1 MIRAVAVRSFLFLPI
16 LLIVCLGT
24 SLAAAPPTLAVD
36 QVKPGM
42 RGVAYTVFEGT
53 RPEAMDVEVLGVLR
67 NVLGPRRDV
76 ILVRLGGAKAEH
88 TGVVAG
94 MSGSPV
100 YIEGKLVGA
109 LAYRIGLF
117 AKEPIAGVT
126 PIADML
132 EINELD
138 RREPPAA
145 VASAVA
151 VERAA
156 GEASNAGS
164 EPHLEAYRQELRPI
178 ETPLVF
184 AGFSEEAVER
194 FAPQF
199 ASSGIVPV
207 LGAGAASG
215 AAQPEPFE
223 PGSMVG
229 AVYVRGDMNITA
241 ACTVTYVDADRL
253 LACGHPISQFG
264 QVDMPM
270 SKAEVLTT
278 LASPFNSFKIVN
290 ATEPA
295 GAFVQD
301 RQAGILGRFDRAPEM
316 IPVSVKLD
324 AGGRARDF
332 HFEVLN
338 NPRITPLAIMVTVY
352 NALRADNQYGE
363 EVTFRMRGAI
373 RVNGYPDVV
382 LKDMYAPPEANVPT
396 AFQVALALGSR
407 FSRIFGNPYA
417 RPQVAGVD
425 LAFDVLPERRWAR
438 LESARTDVTEAR
450 PGDTIVIEAALRP
463 YRGERIL
470 RQVPVRIPASAPRGT
485 LRILVSDG
493 DTLDGMRRMT
503 LPFGRQ
509 LELGSTI
516 ALLNKERVNDRLY
529 VALLQA
535 NPQAL
540 VEDKVMPS
548 LPLSVINVMDGQ
560 RGTREVVVLGESAV
574 DENSTPL
581 DYVVVGA
588 QVLSINI
595 K

>member
-1 MIRAVAVRSFLFLPI
+1 M
-16 LLIVCLGT
+16 
-24 SLAAAPPTLAVD
+24 AAAPATLPAE
-36 QVKPGM
+36 QVRPGM
-42 RGVAYTVFEGT
+42 HGVAYTVFEGT
-53 RPEAMDVEVLGVLR
+53 KPEAMDVEVLGVLK

-100 YIEGKLVGA
+100 YIEGKLAGA
-109 LAYRIGLF
+109 LAFRVGAF

-138 RREPPAA
+138 RSVPPVA
-145 VASAVA
+145 VASTGSVEQVA
-151 VERAA
+151 GAA
-156 GEASNAGS
+156 ASAGTT
-164 EPHLEAYRQELRPI
+164 PDLEAYRQELRPI
-178 ETPLVF
+178 DTPLVF

-215 AAQPEPFE
+215 TAQPEPFE

-229 AVYVRGDMNITA
+229 AVYVRGDMSITA

-278 LASPFNSFKIVN
+278 LASSFSSFKIVN

-301 RQAGILGRFDRAPEM
+301 RQAGILGRFDRSPEM
-316 IPVSVKLD
+316 IPVSVKLE
-324 AGGRARDF
+324 GGDRSRQYR
-332 HFEVLN
+332 FEVLN
-338 NPRITPLAIMVTVY
+338 NPRITPLAIMVTVF

-373 RVNGYPDVV
+373 HVNGYPDVA
-382 LKDMYAPPEANVPT
+382 LQDMYAPPEANIPT
-396 AFQVALALGSR
+396 AFQVAMALGTR

-450 PGDTIVIEAALRP
+450 PGETIVIEAALRP
-463 YRGERIL
+463 YRGERIV
-470 RQVPVRIPASAPRGT
+470 RQVPVRIPASVPKGT
-485 LRILVSDG
+485 LRVLVSDG
-493 DTLDGMRRMT
+493 DTLDRMRRMT

-516 ALLNKERVNDRLY
+516 AMLNKERVNDRLY
-529 VALLQA
+529 FSLLQP

-574 DENSTPL
+574 DESSTPL